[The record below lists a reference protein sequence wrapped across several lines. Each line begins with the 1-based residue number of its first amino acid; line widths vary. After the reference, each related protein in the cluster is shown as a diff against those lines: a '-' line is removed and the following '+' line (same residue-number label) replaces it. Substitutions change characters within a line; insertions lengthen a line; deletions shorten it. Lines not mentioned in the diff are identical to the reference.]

1 MGHRLFKNLPMFPKN
16 CCAHSS
22 NGDRMNLLMHALNVS
37 AHSVEKLLDVQ
48 TVSRCLSRMKKSRA
62 PGADGTEMEHLVYA
76 HPLLVVQLCVMF
88 NVMLQ
93 HSVVP
98 KTFHTGIIIPVVK
111 DKTGDLTDITIVQ
124 LLLVHVFHSYLK
136 CLCLNYMAICY

>member
-1 MGHRLFKNLPMFPKN
+1 M
-16 CCAHSS
+16 
-22 NGDRMNLLMHALNVS
+22 
-37 AHSVEKLLDVQ
+37 VQ
-48 TVSRCLSRMKKSRA
+48 K
-62 PGADGTEMEHLVYA
+62 LVYA

-124 LLLVHVFHSYLK
+124 LLLVHVFQSYLK